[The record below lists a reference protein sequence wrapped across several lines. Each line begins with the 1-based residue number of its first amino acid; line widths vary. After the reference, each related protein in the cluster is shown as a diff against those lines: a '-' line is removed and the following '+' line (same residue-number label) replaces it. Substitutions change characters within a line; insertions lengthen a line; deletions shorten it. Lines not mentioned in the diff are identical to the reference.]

1 MRLIKNI
8 KKQFLALAILGMV
21 AINLSGCTY
30 ANNKNWDDLTA
41 EEKEE
46 LQQEFESMKAELE
59 EDFPNDSVEGK
70 FTSYILDKVEE
81 GISD

>member
-8 KKQFLALAILGMV
+8 KKQFLALAILGMI
-21 AINLSGCTY
+21 AINLSGCVY
-30 ANNKNWDDLTA
+30 ANNKSWDDLTA

-46 LQQEFESMKAELE
+46 MQQEFESMKVELE
-59 EDFPNDSVEGK
+59 EDFPSDSVEGK

-81 GISD
+81 GIAD

>member
-1 MRLIKNI
+1 MRLIKYI
-8 KKQFLALAILGMV
+8 KKQFLGLTILGMI

-46 LQQEFESMKAELE
+46 LQQEFESMKVELE
-59 EDFPNDSVEGK
+59 EDFPSDSVEGK